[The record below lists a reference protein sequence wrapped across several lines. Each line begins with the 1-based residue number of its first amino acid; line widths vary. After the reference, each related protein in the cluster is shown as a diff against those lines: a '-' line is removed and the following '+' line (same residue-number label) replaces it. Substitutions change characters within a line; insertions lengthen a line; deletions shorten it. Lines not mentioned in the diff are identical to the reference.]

1 MIDPQNNSS
10 DICGDLKYMS
20 HHESFVEVCKEGEL
34 DIVKAMVERTQVNL
48 LEVMGSGGSSP
59 LHMAAADGQLPVVQY
74 LCEQGADKDARGED
88 DKTPLYKAAAVCSTC
103 VSRGLIR
110 RRGMIVVGHHCTW
123 QNSMVTSLWCS
134 TCASTRKKLR

>member
-103 VSRGLIR
+103 VSRGLTW
-110 RRGMIVVGHHCTW
+110 RRGAKSNAAVDAADPEW
-123 QNSMVTSLWCS
+123 DLE
-134 TCASTRKKLR
+134 TRQ